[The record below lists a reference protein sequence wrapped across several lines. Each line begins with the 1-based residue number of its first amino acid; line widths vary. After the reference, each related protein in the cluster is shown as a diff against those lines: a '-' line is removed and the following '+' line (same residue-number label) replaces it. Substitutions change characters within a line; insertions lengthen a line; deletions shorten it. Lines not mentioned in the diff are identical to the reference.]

1 MNTEN
6 AGFALKKL
14 DDAWL
19 ENKLWSLACLMKEG
33 GDVSPD
39 LWSEVAVEV
48 ATLAAAAVVNSVD
61 ELEAARAYKARQGN
75 AAFKSVVSVKRLQ

>member
-1 MNTEN
+1 MSTEN

-19 ENKLWSLACLMKEG
+19 ENKLWSLACLMKE
-33 GDVSPD
+33 DVAPE
-39 LWSEVAVEV
+39 LWSEVAAEV
-48 ATLAAAAVVNSVD
+48 ASLAAAAVVNTVD
-61 ELEAARAYKARQGN
+61 ELKAARAYKARQGN